1 MPVAVRADVTAD
13 AKAVL
18 VANEESRLDVAV
30 EFAEVSVELVASA
43 AE

>member
-1 MPVAVRADVTAD
+1 MPVATRADETAV

-18 VANEESRLDVAV
+18 VANEELRLDVAV
-30 EFAEVSVELVASA
+30 EFAVVSVELVASA

>member
-18 VANEESRLDVAV
+18 VANEELRLDVAV
-30 EFAEVSVELVASA
+30 EFAVVSVELVASA

>member
-1 MPVAVRADVTAD
+1 MPVATRADETAV

-18 VANEESRLDVAV
+18 VASEELRLDVAV
-30 EFAEVSVELVASA
+30 EFAVVSVELVASA